1 MRREDIAIEV
11 VDLKGGQPMNSKP
24 DISAVQAEPISK
36 SLEEEISNS
45 VRGDRLTN
53 RLAGLKPQPDAG
65 GEANESIGQLIEKM
79 GATSIAEI
87 EKLIG
92 DLEGARNYLKAEGD
106 RIQQEMARF
115 AHLSDTASASVKIIT
130 ESLGQWRKAPTMI
143 MSLEPKHGNSRAPRS
158 HETLAKNVRSRSR
171 MGMGRPRADFLT
183 HPCVFSLPVLRSPG
197 LEKRISESL

>member
-24 DISAVQAEPISK
+24 DISAVQAEPITTA
-36 SLEEEISNS
+36 LEEEISNS

-143 MSLEPKHGNSRAPRS
+143 TGLEPKNGNSRAGAQP
-158 HETLAKNVRSRSR
+158 
-171 MGMGRPRADFLT
+171 
-183 HPCVFSLPVLRSPG
+183 
-197 LEKRISESL
+197 